1 MKMTVENESGSTFSI
16 DIGLQDTVLTFK
28 RKIEMTQRIP
38 VSRQTIFFQGKLLE
52 DHLDIFEWDILQ
64 NPLLHLSISPD
75 ENPTQN
81 QVPQSPSNPIPE
93 FVKNQ
98 DSAEDK
104 KNPVLLHQTG
114 KPPLPPK
121 SSPLTTENFSKNQ
134 HDRPVITKVVPE
146 LLGPQG
152 TSPVTVGRR
161 RNRDQEVQNRV
172 SSSSDSVKE
181 VINIP
186 DTPAR
191 KKTKNYPLKIT
202 VMVQPFKETRRIQ
215 VEVNVLSNVEVL
227 RKELVKMQERGELN
241 LPHEG
246 FFFIHKQDVLR
257 EDQSFMA
264 NRVAPVSI
272 NLETLLNTI
281 VKLFVENQSGSS
293 FEIEVDHKD
302 TVLELKQKIEKSQ
315 CIPVSPDQNPNHN
328 QTEQSP
334 PPSNSTEQIIDG
346 HQDSTVIGQTEQSP
360 PPSNPTE
367 QIINAHQDSTVTAQ
381 TEQSPSSNSVQE
393 MITNIQG
400 LSEKER
406 IPKKPIVI
414 CVLPYSGES
423 EAAKGIPVA
432 VNVKMNDN
440 VKELRNELVKIAEN
454 GELNLPQEQ
463 SI

>member
-1 MKMTVENESGSTFSI
+1 M
-16 DIGLQDTVLTFK
+16 
-28 RKIEMTQRIP
+28 
-38 VSRQTIFFQGKLLE
+38 
-52 DHLDIFEWDILQ
+52 
-64 NPLLHLSISPD
+64 
-75 ENPTQN
+75 
-81 QVPQSPSNPIPE
+81 
-93 FVKNQ
+93 
-98 DSAEDK
+98 
-104 KNPVLLHQTG
+104 
-114 KPPLPPK
+114 
-121 SSPLTTENFSKNQ
+121 
-134 HDRPVITKVVPE
+134 VPE

-227 RKELVKMQERGELN
+227 RKELVKMQER
-241 LPHEG
+241 
-246 FFFIHKQDVLR
+246 
-257 EDQSFMA
+257 
-264 NRVAPVSI
+264 VSI

-315 CIPVSPDQNPNHN
+315 CIPVFNHTLIFHGTVFKTILIVHESRLQLVVSPDQNPNHN

-346 HQDSTVIGQTEQSP
+346 HQDSTVMGQTEQSP

-393 MITNIQG
+393 MITIHEH
-400 LSEKER
+400 SR
-406 IPKKPIVI
+406 FV
-414 CVLPYSGES
+414 
-423 EAAKGIPVA
+423 
-432 VNVKMNDN
+432 
-440 VKELRNELVKIAEN
+440 
-454 GELNLPQEQ
+454 
-463 SI
+463 

>member
-1 MKMTVENESGSTFSI
+1 VIFEPNDTNKLTVRESLSLSFSSSSVSIDLETNTIDTTMKMTVENESGSTFSI

-75 ENPTQN
+75 DNPTQN
-81 QVPQSPSNPIPE
+81 QVPQSPSNPIHE

-134 HDRPVITKVVPE
+134 HDRPVITKMVPE

-264 NRVAPVSI
+264 NRVAPGD
-272 NLETLLNTI
+272 TI
-281 VKLFVENQSGSS
+281 EIFQGYVTYTGSLPRTVRKLSS
-293 FEIEVDHKD
+293 
-302 TVLELKQKIEKSQ
+302 S
-315 CIPVSPDQNPNHN
+315 
-328 QTEQSP
+328 
-334 PPSNSTEQIIDG
+334 
-346 HQDSTVIGQTEQSP
+346 
-360 PPSNPTE
+360 
-367 QIINAHQDSTVTAQ
+367 
-381 TEQSPSSNSVQE
+381 
-393 MITNIQG
+393 
-400 LSEKER
+400 
-406 IPKKPIVI
+406 
-414 CVLPYSGES
+414 
-423 EAAKGIPVA
+423 
-432 VNVKMNDN
+432 
-440 VKELRNELVKIAEN
+440 
-454 GELNLPQEQ
+454 
-463 SI
+463 

>member
-75 ENPTQN
+75 DNPTQN
-81 QVPQSPSNPIPE
+81 QVPQSPSNPIP
-93 FVKNQ
+93 
-98 DSAEDK
+98 D
-104 KNPVLLHQTG
+104 
-114 KPPLPPK
+114 
-121 SSPLTTENFSKNQ
+121 PLTTENFSKNQ
-134 HDRPVITKVVPE
+134 HDRPVITKMVPE

-161 RNRDQEVQNRV
+161 RNRDQEVKNRV

-264 NRVAPVSI
+264 NRVAPGD
-272 NLETLLNTI
+272 TI
-281 VKLFVENQSGSS
+281 EIFQGYVTYTGSLPRTVRKLSS
-293 FEIEVDHKD
+293 
-302 TVLELKQKIEKSQ
+302 S
-315 CIPVSPDQNPNHN
+315 
-328 QTEQSP
+328 
-334 PPSNSTEQIIDG
+334 
-346 HQDSTVIGQTEQSP
+346 
-360 PPSNPTE
+360 
-367 QIINAHQDSTVTAQ
+367 
-381 TEQSPSSNSVQE
+381 
-393 MITNIQG
+393 
-400 LSEKER
+400 
-406 IPKKPIVI
+406 
-414 CVLPYSGES
+414 
-423 EAAKGIPVA
+423 
-432 VNVKMNDN
+432 
-440 VKELRNELVKIAEN
+440 
-454 GELNLPQEQ
+454 
-463 SI
+463 